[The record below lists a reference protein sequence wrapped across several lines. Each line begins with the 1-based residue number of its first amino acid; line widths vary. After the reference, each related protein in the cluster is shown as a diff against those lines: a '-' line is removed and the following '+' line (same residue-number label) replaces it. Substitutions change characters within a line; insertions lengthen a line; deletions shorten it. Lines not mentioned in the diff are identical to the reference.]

1 MPGLLDIQGEENLI
15 SAKEQLKSGHTPMIK
30 LNYITHSYGEKHS
43 LQDLDLKI
51 EANKLTCL
59 LGSSGCG
66 KTTILRLIA
75 GLEIPQMGQVI
86 IDDKTVSENS
96 KIFIPPH
103 KRDIGFIFQD
113 LALWPHFTV
122 YRNIAFGLSE
132 RKPALKENNV
142 KNIVFTMLDFFGLRE
157 HAEKYPHQLSGGQK
171 QLVAISRSLV
181 LKPKILLMDEPLAN
195 LDVKLKRKIL
205 EHIKDLKQNFDLT
218 LVYVTHDHR
227 EAFAIAD
234 RIVVFNEGK
243 IEEIGTV
250 SQIKKSDNEFVK
262 YFLEY

>member
-1 MPGLLDIQGEENLI
+1 
-15 SAKEQLKSGHTPMIK
+15 MIK
-30 LNYITHSYGEKHS
+30 LKEIYHSYADKS
-43 LQDLDLKI
+43 VLNDLNLRIK
-51 EANKLTCL
+51 ANQLTSL

-66 KTTILRLIA
+66 KTTILRLIS
-75 GLEIPQMGQVI
+75 GLENPQKGEVA
-86 IDDKTVSENS
+86 IDDKIVTLNRQV
-96 KIFIPPH
+96 FVPTY
-103 KRDIGFIFQD
+103 KRNIGFIFQD

-122 YRNIAFGLSE
+122 YKNIAFGLKE
-132 RKPALKENNV
+132 RKEENINDTVFKMLK
-142 KNIVFTMLDFFGLRE
+142 FFSLE
-157 HAEKYPHQLSGGQK
+157 SEADKYPHQLSGGQK

-205 EHIKDLKQNFDLT
+205 EHIKNLKQNFDIT

-234 RIVVFNEGK
+234 QVIVLNEGR
-243 IEEIGTV
+243 IEEFGTV
-250 SQIKKSDNEFVK
+250 EQIKKSENKFVK